1 MSNTPKFAHAV
12 LMTNRRD
19 AMRDWYCTVLE
30 AHVVYEDP
38 MICFITYDDEHHRLA
53 FLNPPPG
60 APFVER
66 SPHSVGLMHT
76 AYTFADLGA
85 LLARFEKL
93 KARGI
98 TPKVPIQHG
107 VTTSLYYRD
116 PDGQYVEMQVDNFAH
131 ADAAS
136 DYMRGPEFA
145 ADPVGP
151 VYDPQRMLDDFRNG
165 VPAAQLQTRA
175 WALAGPAMPH
185 AMALFASAD

>member
-1 MSNTPKFAHAV
+1 MANTPKFAHAV

-53 FLNPPPG
+53 FLSPPPG
-60 APFVER
+60 APFAER
-66 SPHSVGLMHT
+66 TGNSVGLMHT
-76 AYTFADLGA
+76 AYTFSDLSA
-85 LLARFEKL
+85 LLARFETL

-98 TPKVPIQHG
+98 EPKVPIQHG

-116 PDGQYVEMQVDNFAH
+116 PDGQYIEMQVDNFAH
-131 ADAAS
+131 AAAAT
-136 DYMRGPEFA
+136 DYMRGTEFA
-145 ADPVGP
+145 SDPVGP
-151 VYDPQRMLDDFRNG
+151 VYDPQRMLDDFNQG

-175 WALAGPAMPH
+175 WALAGPPMPH